1 LFCQVINNLKETFNF
16 TLLSA
21 EVGSRSENGE
31 ICIGTVDSWVLW
43 NLTGRKQHRCVSNA
57 SRTQLFNLHTLSW
70 DEELLNIFGIS
81 KAALPEVMYSS
92 HHFGESVN
100 IGSLPA
106 GVPVTSLIG
115 DSHAALFGQAGFEA
129 GSVKATYGT
138 GSSLMTPTP
147 KVMLSQKGLSSTV
160 AWGQDNKVTYAL
172 EGNISVT
179 GSAVQWLE
187 QLLEL
192 DTAVITELASQVEST
207 EGLYLVPAFVGLG
220 APHWDDG
227 AS

>member
-1 LFCQVINNLKETFNF
+1 
-16 TLLSA
+16 
-21 EVGSRSENGE
+21 
-31 ICIGTVDSWVLW
+31 
-43 NLTGRKQHRCVSNA
+43 
-57 SRTQLFNLHTLSW
+57 
-70 DEELLNIFGIS
+70 
-81 KAALPEVMYSS
+81 MYSN

-138 GSSLMTPTP
+138 GSPLMTPTP
-147 KVMLSQKGLSSTV
+147 NVMLSQKGLSSTV